1 MSTAK
6 KYPAFQFYVA
16 DFLVGVAELTTEAVG
31 AYILLLCRQWDKG
44 SIPDD
49 QKKCA
54 AIARCSVDAIA
65 SIWHKFGIV
74 LADARQNERMEKV
87 RAGLLS
93 YSDKQAAN
101 AGKRW
106 KKSDRNPS
114 AMPPHQK
121 TMPPHVSGIG
131 LAEPNACSSLS
142 LSLSVLPLSSPN
154 GDSESENDTT
164 HSRSADSAEK
174 KEKAAADSTAP
185 VADDTPAPGS
195 AAAIDATER
204 EICALFP
211 GRRQLGSGY
220 KRLLGDIA
228 DSLPLPAE
236 TWRHLRAM
244 LVAKKNPARDPDDY
258 DLKRGFLTSAD
269 NLAKELLS
277 AAEIART
284 WFTSNASASA
294 STEKKSA
301 PPVACPDDWPAWFTE
316 HYPQA
321 DAIRF
326 AAAPPEIRQEF
337 RETKG
342 ATA

>member
-49 QKKCA
+49 QQKCA
-54 AIARCSVDAIA
+54 VIARCSVDAIA

-106 KKSDRNPS
+106 KKSDRIAS
-114 AMPPHQK
+114 AMPPHRK
-121 TMPPHVSGIG
+121 PMPPHESGTD
-131 LAEPNACSSLS
+131 LAEPNGCSSSSSSSS
-142 LSLSVLPLSSPN
+142 LLPLSSPN
-154 GDSESENDTT
+154 GDSESENDTL
-164 HSRSADSAEK
+164 HSRSAETAEK
-174 KEKAAADSTAP
+174 KEAAPRDHTAAPADEP
-185 VADDTPAPGS
+185 PAPGS
-195 AAAIDATER
+195 RAAIDATEAA
-204 EICALFP
+204 ICALF
-211 GRRQLGSGY
+211 GRRQLGAGY
-220 KRLLGDIA
+220 KQLLGTIA
-228 DSLPLPAE
+228 DSLPLPDD
-236 TWRHLRAM
+236 TWRHLRTLLLAR
-244 LVAKKNPARDPDDY
+244 KKAGPQPEDFTLRHGW
-258 DLKRGFLTSAD
+258 LISAD
-269 NLAKELLS
+269 KLAEQLLS
-277 AAEIART
+277 AAEIARQ
-284 WFTSNASASA
+284 WFTDNPSADA

-301 PPVACPDDWPAWFTE
+301 PPAPCPDGWPEWFAE

-321 DAIRF
+321 PAIRF

-337 RETKG
+337 RETQIPVL
-342 ATA
+342 

>member
-49 QKKCA
+49 QQKCA

-106 KKSDRNPS
+106 KKSDRIAS

-121 TMPPHVSGIG
+121 TMPPHPSGIG

-154 GDSESENDTT
+154 GDSESENDSL
-164 HSRSADSAEK
+164 HSRSAETAEK
-174 KEKAAADSTAP
+174 KEEAP
-185 VADDTPAPGS
+185 ADDGGHGVPADPAPGTR
-195 AAAIDATER
+195 AAIDATETA
-204 EICALFP
+204 ICALF
-211 GRRQLGSGY
+211 GRRQLGAGY
-220 KRLLGDIA
+220 KQLLGTIA
-228 DSLPLPAE
+228 DSLPLPAD
-236 TWRHLRAM
+236 TWRHLHAM
-244 LVAKKNPARDPDDY
+244 LLARKKAGPQPEDFTLRHGW
-258 DLKRGFLTSAD
+258 LISAD
-269 NLAKELLS
+269 KLAEQLLS
-277 AAEIART
+277 AAEIARQ
-284 WFTSNASASA
+284 WFTDNPASADA
-294 STEKKSA
+294 GTEKKTAA
-301 PPVACPDDWPAWFTE
+301 PAPCPDGWDAWFAD
-316 HYPQA
+316 HYPHSM
-321 DAIRF
+321 AIRF

-342 ATA
+342 VSA